1 MGSGLQVAFPLVRM
15 VDGRWTSANASDW
28 LGAFAAYLGL
38 LERSRG
44 DTAAADHYDA
54 MVERYLDVK
63 QAELRMQKPDM
74 ILVQKFDELWLD
86 RMFQRETFVH
96 FMRDYRLLTEDAAVQ
111 VYLLD
116 RAGPAAS
123 RGVASD

>member
-1 MGSGLQVAFPLVRM
+1 MMCPLCPRTPVHHVPRL
-15 VDGRWTSANASDW
+15 N
-28 LGAFAAYLGL
+28 
-38 LERSRG
+38 
-44 DTAAADHYDA
+44 
-54 MVERYLDVK
+54 K
-63 QAELRMQKPDM
+63 
-74 ILVQKFDELWLD
+74 
-86 RMFQRETFVH
+86 RETFVH

>member
-1 MGSGLQVAFPLVRM
+1 
-15 VDGRWTSANASDW
+15 
-28 LGAFAAYLGL
+28 
-38 LERSRG
+38 
-44 DTAAADHYDA
+44 
-54 MVERYLDVK
+54 
-63 QAELRMQKPDM
+63 MQKPDM

-123 RGVASD
+123 PAAASD